1 MPPNKETNPAS
12 AESTRAPSSG
22 VHVDVENLYLNA
34 QFVIHELINKWP
46 EEKAPPPSHMN
57 LYVTADQ
64 SELWKTWAESK
75 FPTLNI
81 NILGTQRFS
90 MAPTKNSADITL
102 VLTAAIGLVTGKVDH
117 IVLVSNDS
125 DYIALHAAIRDHQE
139 TTSKDGATPFLW
151 VMTDEKKRIS
161 RTVQQFFPPDQIHT
175 ISIPNE
181 IRNTNNDNNDNYPY
195 PLPFNQAP
203 ARPQQSSTQAPSV
216 PQNDEQSER
225 DEHRTEKTE
234 SPTKNGTGPDS
245 GVHSKA
251 ANEEH
256 DRLREY
262 QRLARNQNGIH
273 RMVTTDNWD
282 EMAETIMEHLPIGGF
297 SARDCRSIIRR
308 YWPDHQLGYDN
319 PSQLGN
325 EFRERIWPILER
337 YGVTR
342 KKGHKSGQYEMTNRA
357 KSKSHELKRTRD
369 LLEADYVIP
378 INGPAATNSVR

>member
-1 MPPNKETNPAS
+1 
-12 AESTRAPSSG
+12 
-22 VHVDVENLYLNA
+22 
-34 QFVIHELINKWP
+34 
-46 EEKAPPPSHMN
+46 
-57 LYVTADQ
+57 
-64 SELWKTWAESK
+64 
-75 FPTLNI
+75 
-81 NILGTQRFS
+81 

-203 ARPQQSSTQAPSV
+203 ARPQQSSTQAPSA
-216 PQNDEQSER
+216 PPNDEQSEIGER

-245 GVHSKA
+245 GVQSKV

-357 KSKSHELKRTRD
+357 KSKSHELKLTRD
-369 LLEADYVIP
+369 LLKPDYLIP
-378 INGPAATNSVR
+378 INVPAATNSVR